1 MIELSRLRIRDPM
14 HYDWAAY
21 FSRNARRKPVIEFTT
36 ETWLTEREKSLI
48 FPSVRMFQTGEVSDG
63 RHLLKTAE
71 KYVQKSGDRQYLDA
85 MKWFVAE
92 ENRHS
97 CYLEKYMEYYGIKPR
112 RKVWLDGWFRRLR
125 RLGGLKGEVIVLVTA
140 EIIALS
146 YYSALAGCT
155 DSTVLKRI
163 CRQMLHDEL
172 RHVVFQSVTLYKLR
186 SSILQEPVRICM
198 MQMTI
203 WAVWPFIGKILK
215 KGGYSYRKFY
225 RESMGYLRQSMEIT
239 RKGEILC

>member
-1 MIELSRLRIRDPM
+1 MIELSKLRIRDPK

-21 FSRNARRKPVIEFTT
+21 FGRNARRRPVIEFTA
-36 ETWLTEREKSLI
+36 EMYLTDRERNLI
-48 FPSVRMFQTGEVSDG
+48 FPSIRMFHAGEASDG
-63 RHLLKTAE
+63 AHLLKTVE
-71 KYVQKSGDRQYLDA
+71 RYVRKSGDQPYLEA

-97 CYLEKYMEYYGIKPR
+97 FYLGKYMEYYGIEPR
-112 RKVWLDGWFRRLR
+112 KTIWLDRWFRRLR
-125 RLGGLKGEVIVLVTA
+125 RLGGLKGEILVLVTA

-155 DSTVLKRI
+155 ESRVLKRI

-172 RHVVFQSVTLYKLR
+172 RHVVFQSGTLSRLKR
-186 SSILQEPVRICM
+186 RVLQKPVRICL

-203 WAVWPFIGKILK
+203 WAVWPFIGRILK
-215 KGGYSYRKFY
+215 KGGYSYRRFY
-225 RESMGYLRQSMEIT
+225 RESMGYLRQSMEIAG
-239 RKGEILC
+239 RGELPC